1 MAFRSGKNI
10 VVGLDVGTTKI
21 CAAVAEIDRDN
32 RIRIIGIGSSPSHG
46 LRKGV
51 VVNVESTVDSIGR
64 AIDEAEEMSGVE
76 IHSVFAGIAGGHI
89 QSLNSRG
96 VIAIARD
103 SNEIT
108 QEDIDRA
115 VNAAKAISI
124 PMDREVIHTIPQGF
138 VVDGQDGI
146 KDPRGMSGARLEVD
160 VHIITGA
167 ITSAQNI
174 VNCVN
179 RAGFEVEDIV
189 LEPLASSIATLT
201 QEEKDSGVILID
213 IGGGTSDFVVFT
225 NGAIRHTDI
234 LAVGGD
240 HVTNDIS
247 IGLKIPLGKAEAIK
261 KKFGST
267 LSKNIKESEEFV
279 VPGVVGRSA
288 SNMRRKDLA
297 EIIEMRMEEVFSLV
311 YREIDKTG
319 LFDLIGSGIVLTGGA
334 SLMPGSL
341 ELASHIFKLPARLG
355 KPRDV
360 SGLVEVLDSPIFAT
374 GVGLTQYGFR
384 YRELGGSAQLKGR
397 KVFTQIVDR
406 MKNWVGDYF

>member
-21 CAAVAEIDRDN
+21 CAAVAEMDRDR
-32 RIRIIGIGSSPSHG
+32 RIRIIGIGTSPSHG

-51 VVNVESTVDSIGR
+51 VVNVESTIESIGR

-89 QSLNSRG
+89 KSMNSRG
-96 VIAIARD
+96 VVSISREA
-103 SNEIT
+103 NEIS
-108 QEDIDRA
+108 QADIDRA

-124 PMDREVIHTIPQGF
+124 PMDREVIHTIPQGY

-146 KDPRGMSGARLEVD
+146 KDPRGMSGTRLEVE

-174 VNCVN
+174 INSIN

-225 NGAIRHTDI
+225 DGAIRHTDI

-247 IGLKIPLGKAEAIK
+247 IGLKIPIGKAEEIK
-261 KKFGST
+261 KKFGCALT
-267 LSKNIKESEEFV
+267 ELVKESEEFV
-279 VPGVVGRSA
+279 LPGIVGRAA
-288 SNMRRKDLA
+288 SSMRRRDLA
-297 EIIEMRMEEVFSLV
+297 EIIQARMEEVFVLIK
-311 YREIDKTG
+311 REVEKTG
-319 LFDLIGSGIVLTGGA
+319 YLNLIGSGVVLTGGA
-334 SLMPGSL
+334 SLLPGTL
-341 ELASHIFKLPARLG
+341 DMASKIFQLPTRLG

-374 GVGLTQYGFR
+374 GVGLAQYGFR
-384 YRELGGSAQLKGR
+384 YRDEGGDHQLQGR
-397 KVFTQIVDR
+397 NLFNKIFGR
-406 MKNWVGDYF
+406 MKKMVGDYF

>member
-138 VVDGQDGI
+138 VVDGQNGI

-179 RAGFEVEDIV
+179 RSGFEVEDIV

-201 QEEKDSGVILID
+201 QEEKDSGVILMD
-213 IGGGTSDFVVFT
+213 IGGGTTDFVVFT
-225 NGAIRHTDI
+225 DGAIRHTDI
-234 LAVGGD
+234 LSVGGD

-267 LSKNIKESEEFV
+267 LSKNIKDSEEFA

-311 YREIDKTG
+311 YREIEKTG
-319 LFDLIGSGIVLTGGA
+319 LLDLIGSGVVLTGGA

-341 ELASHIFKLPARLG
+341 ELASHMFKLPARLG

-397 KVFTQIVDR
+397 RVFTQIVDR

>member
-1 MAFRSGKNI
+1 M
-10 VVGLDVGTTKI
+10 GTTKI
-21 CAAVAEIDRDN
+21 CAAVAEMDRDK
-32 RIRIIGIGSSPSHG
+32 RIRIIGIGTSPSHG

-51 VVNVESTVDSIGR
+51 VVNVESTVESIGR

-89 QSLNSRG
+89 KSLNSRG
-96 VIAIARD
+96 VVSISREA
-103 SNEIT
+103 NEIT
-108 QEDIDRA
+108 QQDIDRA

-124 PMDREVIHTIPQGF
+124 PMDREVIHTIPQGY

-146 KDPRGMSGARLEVD
+146 RDPRGMSGTRLEVE

-174 VNCVN
+174 INCIN

-189 LEPLASSIATLT
+189 LEPLASAIATLT
-201 QEEKDSGVILID
+201 QEEKDSGVILVD

-225 NGAIRHTDI
+225 GGAIRHTDI

-240 HVTNDIS
+240 HVTNDVS
-247 IGLKIPLGKAEAIK
+247 IGIKVPIGKAEEIK
-261 KKFGST
+261 KKFGCALASMV
-267 LSKNIKESEEFV
+267 KETEEFV
-279 VPGVVGRSA
+279 VPGIVGRAA
-288 SNMRRKDLA
+288 SSMRRRDLA
-297 EIIEMRMEEVFSLV
+297 DIIQARMEEVFNLV
-311 YREIDKTG
+311 RREIEKTG
-319 LFDLIGSGIVLTGGA
+319 YLSLIGSGVVLTGGA
-334 SLMPGSL
+334 SLLPGTL
-341 ELASHIFKLPARLG
+341 DMAGQIFQLPTRLG

-384 YRELGGSAQLKGR
+384 YRDEGSDHQLRGR
-397 KVFTQIVDR
+397 NVFNKIVGR

>member
-21 CAAVAEIDRDN
+21 CAAVAEVDRDN

-89 QSLNSRG
+89 KSLNSRG
-96 VIAIARD
+96 VIPIARD
-103 SNEIT
+103 SHEIT

-146 KDPRGMSGARLEVD
+146 KDPRGMSGVRLEVE

-179 RAGFEVEDIV
+179 RSGFEVEDIV

-213 IGGGTSDFVVFT
+213 IGGGTTDFVVFT
-225 NGAIRHTDI
+225 DGAIRHTDI

-261 KKFGST
+261 KKFGSA
-267 LSKNIKESEEFV
+267 LSQNVKDSEEFV

-288 SNMRRKDLA
+288 SSMRRKELA
-297 EIIEMRMEEVFSLV
+297 EVIELRMEEIFTLV
-311 YREIDKTG
+311 NREIEKTG
-319 LFDLIGSGIVLTGGA
+319 LLDLIGSGVVLTGGA
-334 SLMPGSL
+334 SLMPGGL
-341 ELASHIFKLPARLG
+341 ELASKIFNLPTRLG

-384 YRELGGSAQLKGR
+384 YREIGGNTQLKGR
-397 KVFTQIVDR
+397 KMFTQIVGR

>member
-1 MAFRSGKNI
+1 MALRGGKNI

-21 CAAVAEIDRDN
+21 CAAVAEIDRDK

-89 QSLNSRG
+89 KSMNSRG
-96 VIAIARD
+96 VIPISRE

-108 QEDIDRA
+108 QADIDRA

-146 KDPRGMSGARLEVD
+146 KDPRGMSGVRLEVD
-160 VHIITGA
+160 VHVITGA

-179 RAGFEVEDIV
+179 RSGFEVEDIV

-201 QEEKDSGVILID
+201 QEEKESGVILID
-213 IGGGTSDFVVFT
+213 IGGGTTDFVIFT
-225 NGAIRHTDI
+225 DGAIRHTDI

-261 KKFGST
+261 KKFGCA
-267 LSKNIKESEEFV
+267 LASKVKEDEEFV
-279 VPGVVGRSA
+279 VPGIVGRA
-288 SNMRRKDLA
+288 ANNMKRRHLA
-297 EIIEMRMEEVFSLV
+297 EIIEMRMDEIFTLV
-311 YREIDKTG
+311 RREIEKTG
-319 LFDLIGSGIVLTGGA
+319 LLNMIGSGVVLTGGA
-334 SLMPGSL
+334 SLMQGEL
-341 ELASHIFKLPARLG
+341 EMASKIFGLPTRLG

-384 YRELGGSAQLKGR
+384 YREVGSNGQLKGR
-397 KVFTQIVDR
+397 KIFAKVLDR
-406 MKNWVGDYF
+406 MKNMVGDYF